1 MNQAL
6 GFFEIRSMVAAMEA
20 ADAMLKAADVNLKKF
35 EVVGSGVIS
44 VIIEGEVAAV
54 KAAVESAELR
64 AGHMAE
70 IISVN
75 VIPSPND
82 ELTDLFE

>member
-54 KAAVESAELR
+54 QAAIESAELR

-75 VIPSPND
+75 VIPRPND
-82 ELTDLFE
+82 ELAELFE

>member
-54 KAAVESAELR
+54 QAAVESAELR

-75 VIPSPND
+75 VIPRPND